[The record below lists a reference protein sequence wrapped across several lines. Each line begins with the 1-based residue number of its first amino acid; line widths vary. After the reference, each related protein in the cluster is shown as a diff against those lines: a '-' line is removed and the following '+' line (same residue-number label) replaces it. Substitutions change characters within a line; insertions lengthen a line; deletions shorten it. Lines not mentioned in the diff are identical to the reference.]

1 MWNGVG
7 YVRAIASSWAFVN
20 GKVFMVK
27 VFMVA
32 KVFKSFMSRQARSAG
47 FMRSASFTRSADF
60 MRSAGFTCSVNFA
73 RSVNFAY
80 SAGFTRS
87 AGFAY
92 SAGFMRCESSV
103 MSCQYSKSPHY
114 PRTRI

>member
-1 MWNGVG
+1 
-7 YVRAIASSWAFVN
+7 
-20 GKVFMVK
+20 MVK

-47 FMRSASFTRSADF
+47 FACSVNFTRSAGF

-73 RSVNFAY
+73 YSAGFMR

-87 AGFAY
+87 AGFAC
-92 SAGFMRCESSV
+92 SAGFTRSAGFACSAVFMRCESSV
-103 MSCQYSKSPHY
+103 MSRQYSKSPHY

>member
-47 FMRSASFTRSADF
+47 FACSANFT
-60 MRSAGFTCSVNFA
+60 
-73 RSVNFAY
+73 RSVNFAC
-80 SAGFTRS
+80 SHFR
-87 AGFAY
+87 
-92 SAGFMRCESSV
+92 E
-103 MSCQYSKSPHY
+103 
-114 PRTRI
+114 

>member
-32 KVFKSFMSRQARSAG
+32 KVFKFFMFRQARSAG
-47 FMRSASFTRSADF
+47 FA
-60 MRSAGFTCSVNFA
+60 CSVNFT
-73 RSVNFAY
+73 RSTGFMRFAD
-80 SAGFTRS
+80 FTRS
-87 AGFAY
+87 AGFAC
-92 SAGFMRCESSV
+92 SAVFMRCESSV
-103 MSCQYSKSPHY
+103 MSRQYSKSPHY